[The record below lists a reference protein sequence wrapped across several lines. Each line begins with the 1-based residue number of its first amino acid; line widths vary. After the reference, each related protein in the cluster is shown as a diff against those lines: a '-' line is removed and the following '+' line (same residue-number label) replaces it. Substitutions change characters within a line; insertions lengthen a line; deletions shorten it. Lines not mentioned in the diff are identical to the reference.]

1 MVFPQ
6 TILPLKIE
14 LNLGGWTDVTS
25 YVRRDAGLTITRGRA
40 NESAQAERTQL
51 TMKLENT
58 DGRFSERNPTGPY
71 YGLLSLN
78 TPCRVSTTRTTKVL
92 DLPGGDVDYATTVD
106 AAVLDITSDID
117 IRVDAH
123 LHDWRTTSVL
133 ACKWRMVS
141 PTVQRSWALETTSG
155 GFLKLWWSSAGTAA
169 TVLSATSTSALSVT
183 TGRLAVRVTLD
194 VNNGAAGNTA
204 TFYTSDTIS
213 GSWTQLG
220 STVIAAG
227 TTSIF
232 SSSSAVE
239 VGGYGEAAEST
250 ADLTGQSVY
259 GWLYGFQLLSGIA
272 GTLVANPDFTAQA
285 VGATSFA
292 DTTAAPRTWTLTSGA
307 SLTDRYWRFNG
318 EISSWPQ
325 TWDTTK
331 RDATVS
337 VTAAGPLRRLTQGP
351 TPLRSVVFQSV
362 AADTTVLAYWPCED
376 ASGATSIASGLAS
389 GYPMQFSGT
398 PTLASYGGFPGSEN
412 ILLPVLAHFVGPVYA
427 AAAAT
432 STQMQFL
439 LSVPVGG
446 IGNAADV
453 IRMFTASGWKFNVT
467 YDLSGGG
474 RLLLDAEAP
483 SGASTFTGAV
493 GSLDSA
499 GADMCITVDAVQNGA
514 NIDFAMNVLN
524 LGTATVT
531 QVTASVAGTVGAV
544 QYVTIGDGGQSLGAA
559 ALGQIVVR
567 TSLADVT
574 FMGNLLHGYAGEAAG
589 TRFARLCSDA
599 GIAVRSI
606 GDLGSTEL
614 MGVQEPGTLV
624 DLLRECATT
633 DLGMLFEPLDA
644 LALGY
649 RTRKSLENQTA
660 GVLVNYTSHE
670 LATPPLPTGDDA
682 NVRNDYTVER
692 IGGSKDRQELATGR
706 MSTASPPD
714 GVGRYAAQE
723 SISLY
728 TDTQLPDQA
737 AFRLS
742 LGTIDVERYPQISV
756 SRTTPAVVT
765 NTTLNGQLLALNVGD
780 VLAVSNMPTP
790 FVAPGQVRQIVQG
803 WSERLA
809 NYEHAFTFNTTPAIP
824 WDFGIL
830 DDTTLGRADTE
841 ESVLASAVNS
851 SATSLVV
858 TTTAGPYWTEAAGDM
873 PFDVSL
879 GGETVTVSAIA
890 DAVSDTFTRTTSNGW
905 GTATS
910 GQAWTR
916 SGGAAADFSTNGSA
930 GAISVTAVNS
940 ERWVT
945 LPETATAWDVEFRS
959 RTLALAA
966 TQPINTYIG
975 CMLTGTTVGYIARL
989 AFYQDQTVR
998 LSIEEMPF
1006 ALLAA
1011 EVTVPGLTHAA
1022 NTWFRLRFRVSDGQ
1036 LMARA
1041 WLDGGTE
1048 PQFWHVYATD
1058 TTCTSGTV
1066 GVRAVL
1072 TAGNTTALPV
1082 AVQYDDVT
1090 SHNPQ
1095 TFTVTRG
1102 VNAVTKS
1109 QVAGADVGLAYPTI
1123 MAL

>member
-92 DLPGGDVDYATTVD
+92 DLPGGDTDYATTVD

-141 PTVQRSWALETTSG
+141 PTVQRSWALETTSS

-220 STVIAAG
+220 SPVIAAG

-239 VGGYGEAAEST
+239 VGGYGEAAQST

-272 GTLVANPDFTAQA
+272 GTLVANPDFTAQS

-351 TPLRSVVFQSV
+351 TPLRSVIFQSV
-362 AADTTVLAYWPCED
+362 TADSTVLAYWPCED
-376 ASGATSIASGLAS
+376 ASGSTSIASGLAS
-389 GYPMQFSGT
+389 GSPMQFNGT
-398 PTLASYGGFPGSEN
+398 PTLASYAGFPGSEN
-412 ILLPVLAHFVGPVYA
+412 ILLPVLAQFVGPVNA

-432 STQMQFL
+432 SSQMQFL
-439 LSVPVGG
+439 LSIPAGG
-446 IGNAADV
+446 IGNAVSKAV
-453 IRMFTASGWKFNVT
+453 RMFTSTGWKFNVSYAT
-467 YDLSGGG
+467 GSSGN
-474 RLLLDAEAP
+474 LVLEAEDP
-483 SGASTFTGAV
+483 SGTGTNTAV
-493 GSLDSA
+493 VSGLD
-499 GADMCITVDAVQNGA
+499 GADLCITVDAVQNGA
-514 NIDFAMNVLN
+514 NIDFALN
-524 LGTATVT
+524 IFDLGAGLITNATM
-531 QVTASVAGTVGAV
+531 SVAGTVGSIRH
-544 QYVTIGDGGQSLGAA
+544 VTIGDGSQSLGAA
-559 ALGQIVVR
+559 AVGHIVVR
-567 TSLADVT
+567 TSLVDVT
-574 FMGNLLHGYAGEAAG
+574 FMRNQLTGYAGEAAG
-589 TRFARLCSDA
+589 TRFARLCSGA
-599 GIAVRSI
+599 GIALRSI
-606 GDLGSTEL
+606 GDLASTEQ
-614 MGVQEPGTLV
+614 MGPQKPGTLV

-644 LALGY
+644 LGLGY

-660 GVLVNYTSHE
+660 GVLLNYSSHE
-670 LATPPLPTGDDA
+670 LATPPLPTGDDE

-692 IGGSKDRQELATGR
+692 IGGSKDRRELATGR

-714 GVGRYAAQE
+714 GVGRYTAQE
-723 SISLY
+723 NISLY
-728 TDTQLPDQA
+728 ADTQLPDQA
-737 AFRLS
+737 SFRLS
-742 LGTIDVERYPQISV
+742 MGTVDVERYPQISV

-765 NTTLNGQLLALNVGD
+765 NTTLNGQLLTLNVGD
-780 VLAVSNMPTP
+780 VIAVSNMPTP

-803 WSERLA
+803 WSEKLS
-809 NYEHAFTFNTTPAIP
+809 NFEHAFTFNTTPATP

-890 DAVSDTFTRTTSNGW
+890 DAVRDTFTRTTSSGW

-916 SGGAAADFSTNGSA
+916 SGGVAADFSTNGSA

-940 ERWVT
+940 ERWLT
-945 LPETATAWDVEFRS
+945 LPETATAWDVEFRA
-959 RTLALAA
+959 RTLVLAA
-966 TQPINTYIG
+966 TQPINVYIG
-975 CMLTGTTVGYIARL
+975 CMLTGTTVGYIARM

-998 LSIEEMPF
+998 ISIEEMPF
-1006 ALLAA
+1006 ALLAS

-1066 GVRAVL
+1066 GVRTVL
-1072 TAGNTTALPV
+1072 TTGNTSTLPV

-1090 SHNPQ
+1090 SHTPQ

-1109 QVAGADVGLAYPTI
+1109 QSAGADVRLTHPTI